1 MTNWDTEFLERKIRA
16 TVLSTKYEGTLEV
29 TFPITNSRVVIAKQ
43 SPNTSSSTRER
54 SDGSGKRKWL
64 GRSRPP
70 ATVAGQ
76 TTAASSNDPIQDCH
90 PIQAIWPYA
99 SSSPAVASPSQSN
112 PPFSTRAV
120 PQYAVQSEQ
129 DWWNV
134 WTEPIRNGVLA
145 KKRGWVTVEDWRDVV
160 LGHVRCPELK
170 KSWGTSID
178 DSKTFVKGL
187 KSAGSHRTAPG
198 GFVKGMRYANSLG
211 L

>member
-29 TFPITNSRVVIAKQ
+29 TFPITDSRVVIAKQ

-64 GRSRPP
+64 GRSGPP

-76 TTAASSNDPIQDCH
+76 TTVASSNDPIQDYH

-99 SSSPAVASPSQSN
+99 SSSPAVVSPSKSN

-145 KKRGWVTVEDWRDVV
+145 KKRGWVTVED
-160 LGHVRCPELK
+160 
-170 KSWGTSID
+170 
-178 DSKTFVKGL
+178 
-187 KSAGSHRTAPG
+187 
-198 GFVKGMRYANSLG
+198 
-211 L
+211 